1 MDDRSSVERAIRAKI
16 ADNLYILFD
25 SEADLLLFTANMGG
39 FDQFKPVFEQLTR
52 KRARPRDYW
61 HYKTPE
67 SQIACGAM
75 CQRTLLSDGTTLEQ
89 AIRNKVI
96 KRGTP

>member
-1 MDDRSSVERAIRAKI
+1 MSEPIKAKI

-25 SEADLLLFTANMGG
+25 SEADLLLFTANMSG
-39 FDQFKPVFEQLTR
+39 FDHFKRVYEQLTK

-61 HYKTPE
+61 RYKSPE
-67 SQIACGAM
+67 SQVACGAM
-75 CQRTLLSDGTTLEQ
+75 CRRTLLSDGTTLEQ